1 MLKKIFFFFGSA
13 IVVGLAIFF
22 IESHTSRPAPVKE
35 PVAVQHT
42 ETGRSHFPTEAGED
56 IELDEGE
63 VIDVP
68 YVPPK
73 EDQTQEEKQQMEE
86 EAKIAQE
93 KQMEARRELNKQNA
107 EEQKKHHSS
116 WLW

>member
-13 IVVGLAIFF
+13 IAVGLTIFF
-22 IESHTSRPAPVKE
+22 IKAHTSHPTPVKE
-35 PVAVQHT
+35 PVAIQHT

-63 VIDVP
+63 IIDVP

-73 EDQTQEEKQQMEE
+73 EEQAQEDKQRME

-107 EEQKKHHSS
+107 EEQKNHRSS

>member
-13 IVVGLAIFF
+13 IAVGLIIFF
-22 IESHTSRPAPVKE
+22 IKAHTSHPTPVKE
-35 PVAVQHT
+35 PVAVQHI

-63 VIDVP
+63 IIDVP

-73 EDQTQEEKQQMEE
+73 EEQTQEEKQRMEE

-93 KQMEARRELNKQNA
+93 KQIEARRELNKQNA
-107 EEQKKHHSS
+107 EEQKNHRSS

>member
-13 IVVGLAIFF
+13 IVVGLTIFF
-22 IESHTSRPAPVKE
+22 IKTHTSHPTTVKE
-35 PVAVQHT
+35 PVTVQHI
-42 ETGRSHFPTEAGED
+42 ETGRSHFPTETGED

-63 VIDVP
+63 FIDVP

-73 EDQTQEEKQQMEE
+73 EEQTQEEKQRMEE
-86 EAKIAQE
+86 ETKIAQE

-107 EEQKKHHSS
+107 EEQKNHRSS

>member
-86 EAKIAQE
+86 AKIAQE